1 MARDR
6 FEELRRRLVNKR
18 NTELGSDQFAF
29 TDPALSVDKALPGF
43 LSDRNV
49 APGLPLPSAQ
59 SRFATAEAAGTRK
72 GVASALAAG
81 AGEPVYRGSN
91 PPPEPDVETP
101 LEGGRAGVSGRIKL
115 ASGEVIERGAAP
127 SGIPGY
133 EDLRV
138 AFERRTSPGGDTRE
152 RFLPSKKL
160 NEPSKFAVAAREQI
174 GAEDAGAKK
183 EAVDKRLKSQRI
195 VRLQG
200 QLEVTQNPVD
210 QQELA
215 QQIRATRSGGKT
227 AWQKTVEKWTA
238 WDYTDFMATKN
249 PAAVTS
255 IQKANAVDIA
265 KMGQLQA
272 QFRSTPK
279 SESFEI
285 AQEIQALATKLE
297 ENVQQQSA
305 SLKQSEDLDIQQ
317 QQLRTVA
324 IKESI
329 ETSGFNRWLGGE
341 RLVLSREQ
349 FQEGQEQFQNRMD
362 YYAKRDAE
370 IRKDIRTRM
379 VLAAKISGDKHKAA
393 KAKAAVDARS
403 DFYSGLVDNLDKD
416 IGSKQRS
423 LESVRGTA
431 LDALTTMDALA
442 ASPEDEKYLK
452 AQADADRLLGEK
464 DPTNVSEKRRGGIA
478 SLLQAQL
485 SSMRT
490 LRRQFQSQE
499 SGQTEELDSIE
510 EILANSELDKI
521 ERQINASLTSDSLAT
536 KPSPVTEK
544 QWVSAWA
551 RKNRNDPNFEENLK
565 AEFKKVFGKEL
576 E

>member
-1 MARDR
+1 MATQFDK
-6 FEELRRRLVNKR
+6 LRRRMINKR
-18 NTELGSDQFAF
+18 NTELGSGQFAF
-29 TDPALSVDKALPGF
+29 APPTSPPASVNEALPGF
-43 LSDRNV
+43 LNDTTVRSKLAIASETGR
-49 APGLPLPSAQ
+49 ARGI
-59 SRFATAEAAGTRK
+59 
-72 GVASALAAG
+72 ASALKAG
-81 AGEPVYRGSN
+81 ADSPVYTGSN
-91 PPPEPDVETP
+91 PLPEPDVATP
-101 LEGGRAGVSGRIKL
+101 LDGGRANVSGRIKL
-115 ASGEVIERGAAP
+115 PSGEVIERGSMP

-138 AFERRTSPGGDTRE
+138 AFERRTSPDGDTKK

-160 NEPSKFAVAAREQI
+160 NEPLKFAAAAKEQV
-174 GAEDAGAKK
+174 GAEDAGVKK
-183 EAVDKRLKSQRI
+183 EAIDKRLRSQRI

-200 QLEVTQNPVD
+200 QLEATQNPVD

-238 WDYTDFMATKN
+238 WDYTDFMATKD

-317 QQLRTVA
+317 KQLRAVA

-329 ETSGFNRWLGGE
+329 ETSEFNRWLGGE
-341 RLVLSREQ
+341 RFVLSKEQ
-349 FQEGQEQFQNRMD
+349 FKEGQEQFQSRMD
-362 YYAKRDAE
+362 YYAKKDAE
-370 IRKDIRTRM
+370 IRKDIRARM
-379 VLAAKISGDKHKAA
+379 ALAAKISGDKHKATKT
-393 KAKAAVDARS
+393 KAVVDARS
-403 DFYSGLVDNLDKD
+403 DFCSGLVDNLDKD
-416 IGSKQRS
+416 ISSKQRS
-423 LESVRGTA
+423 LESIRGIA

-452 AQADADRLLGEK
+452 AQSDANRLLGEK
-464 DPTNVSEKRRGGIA
+464 DPTNVSGKRRGGIA
-478 SLLQAQL
+478 PLIQAQL
-485 SSMRT
+485 SSMKT
-490 LRRQFQSQE
+490 LRRQFQSQG

-521 ERQINASLTSDSLAT
+521 ERQINVSLTSDSVSVS
-536 KPSPVTEK
+536 PSPVTEK

-551 RKNRNDPNFEENLK
+551 RKNRNDPNFENNLK